1 MPEIVPLELTLPSGT
16 WVTLYQRDWDD
27 ADDDS
32 LAFLGGDDRVYA
44 FTTAEELA
52 SYAGANDEHH
62 LGPSSLW
69 PEVQR
74 RFRPDFSPAPD
85 DCFDLRTPTEHGQ
98 DMLAEL
104 LVYLRMEVPDGD
116 WSMHPLQRALPL
128 NPSHVPV
135 YTGAE
140 YRLPSGGTT
149 LWDWAVSEV
158 NARVGPPPP
167 ADISA
172 LMLATPIEQVATGV
186 ESLWVGLDDAS
197 AHTLVRRDDEAG
209 WAFLGEPGRCVAARS
224 AAGLI
229 AFVCHGQDPLLD
241 TEPWQ
246 ALRGRDD
253 VDFEPYEDNV
263 VDLDELGRS
272 LGPALDRAGA
282 EALLDARLLVQE
294 LAIWL
299 GIDDIAAA
307 FDEDQALGRFFVR
320 DLLDLVTGA
329 ATASGRLRDTDFEPI
344 TASWQ
349 ACVST
354 IASRVHWVD

>member
-1 MPEIVPLELTLPSGT
+1 VPEIVPVEFTLPSGQ

-32 LAFLGGDDRVYA
+32 LAFLGGDDHVYA
-44 FTTAEELA
+44 FATAEELA
-52 SYAGANDEHH
+52 AYAGANDEHH

-74 RFRPDFSPAPD
+74 RFRPDFAPAPGD
-85 DCFDLRTPTEHGQ
+85 RFDLRTPTERGQ

-104 LVYLRMEVPDGD
+104 LVYLRMEVPEGD
-116 WSMHPLQRALPL
+116 WNMHPLARALPQ
-128 NPSHVPV
+128 NPSPIPV
-135 YTGAE
+135 YTGAD
-140 YRLPSGGTT
+140 YRLPDGGTT
-149 LWDWAVSEV
+149 LWEWAVSEV
-158 NARVGPPPP
+158 DARVGNPPV
-167 ADISA
+167 AGSSD
-172 LMLATPIEQVATGV
+172 LVLAMPVEEVASGV
-186 ESLWVGLDDAS
+186 ESLWVGLDDAG
-197 AHTLVRRDDEAG
+197 AHTLVVRDDEAG
-209 WAFLGEPGRCVAARS
+209 WVFLGEPGRVVAAGS
-224 AAGLI
+224 AAGLM
-229 AFVCHGQDPLLD
+229 AFVCHGHEPLLD

-253 VDFEPYEDNV
+253 LDFEPYEDNV

-272 LGPALDRAGA
+272 LGPGLDRAGA

-307 FDEDQALGRFFVR
+307 FDEDQPLGRFFVR
-320 DLLDLVTGA
+320 DLLDLVTGSA
-329 ATASGRLRDTDFEPI
+329 KAPGRLRDTDFEPI

-349 ACVST
+349 ACVSRV
-354 IASRVHWVD
+354 ASRVHWVE